1 MSKEVPSL
9 LRYQALD
16 SSHVEIRSLEI
27 RKDERPITAR
37 FDAKII
43 PWGLTICG
51 VRLLH
56 RQGKW
61 VTILPTRTIREP
73 KRSQRDVEA
82 VEFTTHA
89 KRFFDRAVSK
99 AVDEYLCR
107 QRLGNA
113 NLLPL
118 FVDLDEFDDGPAE

>member
-16 SSHVEIRSLEI
+16 STHIEIQSLEI

-37 FDAKII
+37 FDAKIV

-56 RQGKW
+56 RQDKW
-61 VTILPTRTIREP
+61 VTVLPTRTVREP
-73 KRSQRDVEA
+73 KRFPRDVEA

-89 KRFFDRAVSK
+89 KRYFDNAVSK

-107 QRLGNA
+107 QRPGNSD
-113 NLLPL
+113 LLQH
-118 FVDLDEFDDGPAE
+118 FTDLNEFDGGEK